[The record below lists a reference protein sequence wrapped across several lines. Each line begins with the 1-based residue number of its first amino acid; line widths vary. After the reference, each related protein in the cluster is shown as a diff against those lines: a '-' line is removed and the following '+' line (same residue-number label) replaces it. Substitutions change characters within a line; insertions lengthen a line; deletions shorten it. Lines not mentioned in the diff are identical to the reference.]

1 MSGSSRWIS
10 DTHTKKWRIR
20 GIPEMKIPSFLWYF
34 LHFFF
39 FVHSIVMYM
48 WKHERIHIQQSTA
61 VQDTCPC
68 DMCINQSSIYISIMY
83 WFNAW
88 RRAHRISVS
97 AHDTHNA
104 HRYIFYVFFFFLFFF
119 VLINIRQSDG
129 PTHPHTLCRP
139 TFFFSLFFWVHSCL
153 GWHYIFH
160 DARKWMP
167 KNKKNE
173 KIWLDK
179 VTKANIDRQGN
190 NNNNKMVPQLSRSE
204 RSRHR
209 ITCSHIPRH
218 NLLFCKM

>member
-1 MSGSSRWIS
+1 MTDSRNSWNENTIIS
-10 DTHTKKWRIR
+10 MIFST
-20 GIPEMKIPSFLWYF
+20 
-34 LHFFF
+34 FF

-119 VLINIRQSDG
+119 CFDKYTTIWRADPSAYSLSSDIFFLSFYGFIPALDGIIYFMTRGNECQKIKRMKKYDLTRSPRQ
-129 PTHPHTLCRP
+129 
-139 TFFFSLFFWVHSCL
+139 
-153 GWHYIFH
+153 I
-160 DARKWMP
+160 
-167 KNKKNE
+167 
-173 KIWLDK
+173 
-179 VTKANIDRQGN
+179 
-190 NNNNKMVPQLSRSE
+190 
-204 RSRHR
+204 
-209 ITCSHIPRH
+209 
-218 NLLFCKM
+218 

>member
-1 MSGSSRWIS
+1 MIFS
-10 DTHTKKWRIR
+10 T
-20 GIPEMKIPSFLWYF
+20 
-34 LHFFF
+34 FFF

-88 RRAHRISVS
+88 RRAHRIS
-97 AHDTHNA
+97 NLWYA
-104 HRYIFYVFFFFLFFF
+104 HRTPIYILCFFLFSIFF
-119 VLINIRQSDG
+119 CFDKYTTIWRADPSAYSLSSDI
-129 PTHPHTLCRP
+129 
-139 TFFFSLFFWVHSCL
+139 FVSLFFWVHSCL